1 MTLAELRH
9 NVITAA
15 LKKHN
20 GNAKKAAKE
29 VGVTDRTIFTFK
41 SEQKKKL
48 KEEKNKDERHKVRHE

>member
-1 MTLAELRH
+1 MTLAELRF

-15 LKKHN
+15 LKKHK

-41 SEQKKKL
+41 AEQKRLNKL
-48 KEEKNKDERHKVRHE
+48 KQ